1 MGSDE
6 AYLDNLLKS
15 VSGDSGEKKAM
26 TEEEIAALFS
36 TAETPIESESDDILA
51 LDDTASDF
59 DVEIST
65 DDVLD
70 TPFASELED
79 YDFVLDELNAESFGE
94 PTFEALET
102 PKEDTVQEPVRETES
117 EFLNQGEVQSL
128 MESDADLFD
137 MPEDQEDLVDLEN
150 LDVEVELGTE
160 LIENLP
166 VEIEEVPDTEEIKQ
180 DDMLDIASM
189 FDDGED
195 LAEGVTYDTSGFYD
209 EEPVEEDFNPFADM
223 SDIDDLLKAVNWGA
237 ESEDTQQQ
245 VDVSDELGTDSLSD
259 GVYLEDMDQLTSE
272 DIESLLPK
280 EEEEVDET
288 DALIE
293 DFDLSTLGDS
303 ENADMAELGALLQ
316 MADGESDAFDLFE
329 NPIDDTPSGGEILQ
343 MDEEDPK
350 EKRARLKQE
359 KAEEKAKKK
368 AEKAAKKALKAV
380 EDMPEPKYKAKKAS
394 DIETK
399 EKKEGFFSKFVA
411 ALFEEE
417 EEVAEKKKP
426 VEEVIEIDENQDLL
440 ETLKKED
447 KDKKKKEKKEKTK
460 KEKAPK
466 PKKEKKEKPKKEKVI
481 DLEPPAK
488 IRRDS
493 IIIIVG
499 FAASLLVL
507 VLLGNA
513 IVEPIISK
521 HNAKKAFEEM
531 QYEEC
536 YQLFAGQKLS
546 KEEQL
551 MLDHA
556 SVVLKM
562 ERRLW
567 KYEEYASLKDKV
579 NALDTLF
586 ETVLYYDDWY
596 QEALNCGARTEVEN
610 VYSQILSILDTYGI
624 SESRA
629 QAIVKLDDVE
639 YTRVITALAEG
650 DSIESFFGKDSEAEK
665 LPDLLPGETD

>member
-36 TAETPIESESDDILA
+36 TAETPRESESDDILA

-102 PKEDTVQEPVRETES
+102 PKEDTLQEPVSETES
-117 EFLNQGEVQSL
+117 EFLNQEEVQSL

-150 LDVEVELGTE
+150 LDVDVELGTE

-245 VDVSDELGTDSLSD
+245 VDESDELGTDSLSD

-343 MDEEDPK
+343 MDKEDPK

-368 AEKAAKKALKAV
+368 AEKAAKKALKEV

-394 DIETK
+394 DTETK

-493 IIIIVG
+493 IIIVVG

-567 KYEEYASLKDKV
+567 EYEEYASLKDKV